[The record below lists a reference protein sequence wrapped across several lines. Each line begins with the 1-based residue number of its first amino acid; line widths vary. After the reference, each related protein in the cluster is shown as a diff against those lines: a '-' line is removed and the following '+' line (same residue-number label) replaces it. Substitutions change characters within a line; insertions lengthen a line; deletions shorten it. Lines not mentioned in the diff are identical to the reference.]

1 MSRDLHLRF
10 IMSLDQIQHSDFFLD
25 GSPQD
30 KRSKNEFSI
39 IVIISHCYPS
49 THGVQRTFPDWQ
61 IVSLSFVVSHGIS
74 DDPSIEHLIKN
85 LQTGVTLFGIFFAYW
100 CTVNQSTMGQNQVI
114 LRHLIIHSP
123 MSLGVSE

>member
-10 IMSLDQIQHSDFFLD
+10 IMSLDQIQHSHFFLD

-74 DDPSIEHLIKN
+74 DDPDIEHLIKN
-85 LQTGVTLFGIFFAYW
+85 LRTSVSLIGVFFPPW
-100 CTVNQSTMGQNQVI
+100 GTVNQSTMVQNQVI
-114 LRHLIIHSP
+114 LRILIIHSP
-123 MSLGVSE
+123 MSSGVSE